1 MYIPKYF
8 NRSFRPNTSG
18 KQFQSLPRLSLSFPL
33 DINPELSLPKKYRKR
48 FIADDT
54 DEIVREEAKENL
66 ESRNKHEE
74 G

>member
-18 KQFQSLPRLSLSFPL
+18 KQFQSLPRTYFPL
-33 DINPELSLPKKYRKR
+33 EIAPELLLPKKYRKK
-48 FIADDT
+48 FIVDDT
-54 DEIVREEAKENL
+54 DEIVREEAKENF
-66 ESRNKHEE
+66 ESRNKDEE